1 MMNVLAGEMLR
12 KYVPNFVA
20 NFVDNGLVDIIAVE
34 NAGDYFIVFSH
45 DNQCHQCF
53 MVGEIGKED
62 EEDNC
67 FDDQHRCFDVYNEAR
82 KAYMDLVE
90 KKK

>member
-1 MMNVLAGEMLR
+1 MNVLAGEMLR

-20 NFVDNGLVDIIAVE
+20 NFVDNGLVDIIAIE

-67 FDDQHRCFDVYNEAR
+67 FDVYNEAR